1 MIQFTN
7 VSKYYDGLLALKEI
21 SFTVEKGEMAYLT
34 GPSGAGKTT
43 LLRLIYREEEPD
55 TGQIIVSNLDIG
67 LLKGF
72 QIPQLRRRVGVVF
85 QNFMLLYNKTVFEN
99 VAISLRI
106 HNISKSVIKDRT
118 YEILKEVGL
127 RHKADTY
134 PQYLSGGEQ
143 QRVVIARAM
152 VSSPLILLADEPT
165 GNLDHETAEIII
177 NLFKKINAKG
187 TTIFLATHDPL
198 LYVGTGRKVIVL
210 KEGTM
215 VKEVI
220 G

>member
-7 VSKYYDGLLALKEI
+7 VSKYYDGIVALKDI
-21 SFTVEKGEMAYLT
+21 SFTVEKGDMAFIT

-43 LLRLIYREEEPD
+43 LLRLIYREEDPD
-55 TGQIIVSNLDIG
+55 TGQIVVTNLDVG
-67 LLKGF
+67 NLRGS
-72 QIPQLRRRVGVVF
+72 QIPELRRKVGVVF

-99 VAISLRI
+99 VAIALRI
-106 HNISKSVIKDRT
+106 HNVSKNVIKERT
-118 YEILKEVGL
+118 YETLKEVGL
-127 RHKADTY
+127 RHKADAY

-152 VSSPLILLADEPT
+152 VSSPPILLADEPT

-177 NLFKKINAKG
+177 NLFKKINTRG
-187 TTIFLATHDPL
+187 TTVLLATHDPL
-198 LYVGTGRKVIVL
+198 LYVATGRKVIVL
-210 KEGTM
+210 KEGKM